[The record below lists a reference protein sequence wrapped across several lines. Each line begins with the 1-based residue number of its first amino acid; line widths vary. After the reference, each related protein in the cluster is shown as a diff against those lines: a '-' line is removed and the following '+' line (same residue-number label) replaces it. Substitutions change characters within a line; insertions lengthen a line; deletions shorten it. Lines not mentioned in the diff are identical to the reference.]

1 MAGSAT
7 LNRNHSRPVY
17 VVDGSRTPF
26 LKARDKPGPFSPV
39 DLAVWAGRPLL
50 MRQPF
55 SAQEFDEVILG
66 CVNARQDEVNP
77 GRVAGL
83 RLGCGNQTPGWTV
96 QRNCGSGMQSVDTAY
111 RYISNGQMD
120 LVLAGGTEALSHSPL
135 IYPPQMVAWF
145 GAWNRAKSPW
155 RRMQVLGRLRPRFFA
170 PIVGLLKGLTDPVC
184 QLNMGQTAEI
194 LAHQFNISRVQ
205 ADLYAQQSHQRLAR
219 AHAEGR
225 MPEVEPMFDADGH
238 CYAQDDGVRPD
249 VDEAHLAKL
258 KPAFEKPFGGV
269 TAGNSSQITDG
280 ACWLILASENAVERH
295 GLNVLGRIADSQ
307 WSALDPRVMG
317 LGPVFAATAITQR
330 QQLEIHDI
338 DIWELN
344 EAFAAQVLA
353 CLKAWRD
360 EEFCRTFLNL
370 EGAFGEVPRDRL
382 NVDGGAISLGHPVGT
397 SGARIILHALH
408 ALRAR
413 QGKRAI
419 ASECIGGGQG
429 GAMLLEAA

>member
-1 MAGSAT
+1 MALAEGIH
-7 LNRNHSRPVY
+7 NPGRPVY

-26 LKARDKPGPFSPV
+26 LKARGKPGPFSPV

-50 MRQPF
+50 LRQPF
-55 SAQEFDEVILG
+55 PAHAIDEVILG

-83 RLGCGNQTPGWTV
+83 RLGCGDQTPGWTV

-120 LVLAGGTEALSHSPL
+120 LVLAGGTEALSHAPL
-135 IYPPQMVAWF
+135 IYPPQMVAWL
-145 GAWNRAKSPW
+145 GAWNKAKTPW
-155 RRMQVLGRLRPRFFA
+155 RRAQLLGRLRPHFFS
-170 PIVGLLKGLTDPVC
+170 PIIGLLKGLTDPVC

-194 LAHQFNISRVQ
+194 LAHQFNISREQ
-205 ADLYAQQSHQRLAR
+205 ADRYAMESHHRLAS

-225 MPEVEPMFDADGH
+225 LPEIEAIMDADGH

-249 VDEAHLAKL
+249 VDEQHLAKL
-258 KPAFEKPFGGV
+258 KPAFEKPFGDV
-269 TAGNSSQITDG
+269 TPGNSSQITDG
-280 ACWLILASENAVERH
+280 ACWLILASEDAVERH
-295 GLNVLGRIADSQ
+295 GLEVLGRITDSQ

-317 LGPVFAATAITQR
+317 LGPVFSATAMAQR
-330 QQLEIHDI
+330 NRLGVSDI

-353 CLKAWRD
+353 CLRAWQD
-360 EEFCRTFLNL
+360 EDFCRTFLNL
-370 EGAFGEVPRDRL
+370 DGAFGEIPRERL